1 MKFFCSIN
9 KYLLSSALVFLVTGI
24 FGQGNPNSVYSRFG
38 LGQLETPGNAM
49 HFGMGGATS
58 AISDGVTL
66 NLSNPASYS
75 FLEVTN
81 LQMMGKGGYTNA
93 SNNTT
98 SSKFGYGQFHE
109 LAMGLKKPKSK
120 WGIAFGISPYSSI
133 DYTFISRDTL
143 SDTLSAN
150 FTYQGTGGLNKL
162 TLGTSRLFV
171 IDNRPK
177 DTKTLTSV
185 FDPTINRLITIKKDQ
200 NGLEID
206 RDTTK
211 YKSHQLSLGLNAN
224 YIFGNINQ
232 ENLIVFNNSETYTTI
247 ASKNLW
253 TRGIML
259 EAGLLYKTNLSTRR
273 DEFKRITGGS
283 SIQIGIDYVMDGNLL
298 AEYSE
303 LISTIR
309 IFSSGALRD
318 TSFQLDGERGR
329 LNIPQRISAG
339 FAYKFFSTNAGTF
352 MITGEYRVQN
362 WAQYKLDIAAEAN
375 LDRGLSA
382 SSTISGGVEYRPST
396 DRNNNLIHRM
406 HYRAGFRNYE
416 TPLVLNN
423 TRILQR
429 GVTAGL
435 SFPVI
440 KSISK
445 IHIGAEF
452 GTTGTTANGL
462 VRENYLTIMAG
473 LSLSPSAFD
482 RWFVQTKYD

>member
-1 MKFFCSIN
+1 M
-9 KYLLSSALVFLVTGI
+9 SSTLVFLATGI

-49 HFGMGGATS
+49 HFGMGSSTS
-58 AISDGVTL
+58 AISDGITL

-81 LQMMGKGGYTNA
+81 LQIMGKGGFTNA
-93 SNNTT
+93 SNGSTN
-98 SSKFGYGQFHE
+98 SKFGYGQFHE

-120 WGIAFGISPYSSI
+120 WGLAFGISPYSSI
-133 DYTFISRDTL
+133 DYTFISQDTL
-143 SDTLSAN
+143 SDTLSA
-150 FTYQGTGGLNKL
+150 TYTYKGTGGLNKL

-177 DTKTLTSV
+177 DTKTQSSI
-185 FDPTINRLITIKKDQ
+185 FDPVINRLITIKKDET
-200 NGLEID
+200 GKEIS

-211 YKSHQLSLGLNAN
+211 YKSHQLSLGVNVN
-224 YIFGNINQ
+224 YIFGNIKQ
-232 ENLIVFNNSETYTTI
+232 ENLVVFNNSETYTTI

-253 TRGIML
+253 TQGVVL
-259 EAGLLYKTNLSTRR
+259 QAGLMYKTNLSTRR
-273 DEFKRITGGS
+273 DEFQRITGGS
-283 SIQIGIDYVMDGNLL
+283 SIQIGIDYLMDGNML

-309 IFSSGALRD
+309 IFNSGALRD

-329 LNIPQRISAG
+329 LDIPQRISAG
-339 FAYKFFSTNAGTF
+339 FAYKFFSNTAGTF
-352 MITGEYRVQN
+352 MLTGEYRLQN
-362 WAQYKLDIAAEAN
+362 WSQYKLRIAAEAN
-375 LDRGLSA
+375 LDKGLNA
-382 SSTISGGVEYRPST
+382 SSTISGGIEYRPST

-406 HYRAGFRNYE
+406 HYRAGFRSYE
-416 TPLVLNN
+416 TPLELNN
-423 TRILQR
+423 TRIQQR
-429 GVTAGL
+429 GITAGL

-440 KSISK
+440 KSLSK

-452 GTTGTTANGL
+452 GRTGTTENGL
-462 VRENYLTIMAG
+462 VRENYIAIMAG
-473 LSLSPSAFD
+473 VSLSPSAFD